1 MRAVTYG
8 ALSVLLVLLV
18 AGSAGGAGSAAG
30 VAATKAPP
38 APVGAAS
45 PVASPTAL
53 AATTA
58 PVATS
63 PAASAVAAATS
74 PPSATPAATILPSAT
89 PPTEWALDLY
99 KEAGMRYQYP
109 DINAC
114 TAAAAQISLNF
125 ISYDAG
131 NLRWSPT
138 VSYATMEEILKYER
152 ANMTMP
158 QWGNG
163 SDPHGT
169 RNALNYYGWGSKQAG
184 VYQDASFAT
193 FGEAAT
199 AIVSSI
205 ARTRKPAII
214 FTWWGQH
221 SQVVTGYKVRG
232 GNPAT
237 SADFTIE
244 GMYLTDPLLGYTYVE
259 YGGTS
264 HHIIAIKP
272 DTYVSLADLEQGR
285 DAVRFGAYEQND
297 STGRDPIDGNRG
309 KDEWYKKWVVVLA
322 AA

>member
-1 MRAVTYG
+1 
-8 ALSVLLVLLV
+8 
-18 AGSAGGAGSAAG
+18 
-30 VAATKAPP
+30 
-38 APVGAAS
+38 
-45 PVASPTAL
+45 
-53 AATTA
+53 
-58 PVATS
+58 
-63 PAASAVAAATS
+63 
-74 PPSATPAATILPSAT
+74 
-89 PPTEWALDLY
+89 
-99 KEAGMRYQYP
+99 MRYQYP

-152 ANMTMP
+152 A
-158 QWGNG
+158 
-163 SDPHGT
+163 
-169 RNALNYYGWGSKQAG
+169 YGWGSKQAG